1 MEEDVPEFELG
12 DTIYIKGGV
21 RDTTRGRIYY
31 MDDSLIRILPIGT
44 SDRLVDIPIV
54 DGQLDPSLEIE
65 NFFLVDKTAK
75 QAFVEQINAQVG
87 QEAETFDANG
97 APGPKYKILSVNAEE
112 DSLVLEDETGAQK
125 PLSFKI
131 DGISSG
137 IQRDEPFAVL
147 RPRQPPAVVKEN
159 AANAAAAAAADEEEK
174 EAESDEFTF
183 IEEIESEMQGLKE
196 LPKTQRFYPTLVQQT
211 DMFQEMLAALEL
223 HSQKNPKLQKNIR
236 KVVEQCTML
245 RNDLV
250 TYDKVGEPLSKPKS
264 TSYATL
270 SELLDKV
277 DVPLARP
284 VIDAKRLVYVDMRSD
299 QPILDRDVVVEV
311 FEETLRDSTS
321 QTDKPPSRRRLSNVG
336 GASGI
341 QGPDALPNWYVTWD
355 TLFKDYM
362 RTWISDTPGDVT
374 SFRGEKEF
382 IRAPVP
388 PDTVSGYPRF
398 IDVMPNDLKKSDWPP
413 ITEDYI
419 GTTRQTPLRAIGPR
433 FGRLREKEGLRRIE
447 SGDEGVIINQLLFP
461 LSAEQSLGTT
471 KTGKLAKDIAFSHA
485 AHVSW
490 HDTLY
495 DVGGVP
501 DVATAGGIISIGVGG
516 NTEGNIGIDDWL
528 KAQPLL
534 KGGLGD
540 MVSELKNLGLAE
552 CELRADQ
559 QAVLIEK
566 INQYRAL
573 VKQTIT
579 TIREDSAKAIAGLR
593 LETSTFLQGEPLQ
606 ELLNTIA
613 AEPLI
618 GLRLAEVKART
629 PAYKDS
635 DIALVAGVCAQMTDL
650 FMTTVAGQPGP
661 LARERHR
668 RVRDQFL
675 AALRSALAKIE
686 KGQMRG
692 EIPVPNK
699 CPHVASYA
707 GIKKAKVTAGEK
719 MQLLS
724 RFLAKF
730 QSGREDN
737 WVSCSACPQHLM
749 CYHEVMLLREHMHP
763 REKDAIHKELIL
775 AFSGGVFQGK
785 YICKNCGQPI
795 SDMDLDQNMEFDDE
809 GRPMMGRAVLVD
821 KDAIDEEEL
830 EQLIGGPVG
839 SQGEL
844 TFPSELQTLIYK
856 TARQIFDS
864 VGIYAT
870 IESFQ
875 KIVERV
881 ELDIQRQPSREDY
894 ARILKARGAA
904 GALDYDVLINR
915 VLISSA
921 GIHCLIEIQTNIP
934 GYIMR
939 YKLPGCKAGF
949 TGTPIGADSD
959 RTGIDYI
966 ACAIA
971 SIKKNE
977 PPWNLTGYFREAE
990 KRRNETIMAGLNK
1003 ILSDSLKTA
1012 SVQQLLLIKRAY
1024 LQKIYGTA
1032 ASSDRVSEAV
1042 PAGFKP
1048 VPYYISEKEAAETVV
1063 VAAAATED
1071 ESVRGWIQMAH
1082 RTAKQH
1088 GTFVAGSP
1096 FSEVSCCF
1104 RPLSGTGGGSFLDE
1118 KATMPTLPLPLPPR
1132 GPVGSHLGVHYTARR
1147 QVVVS
1152 GEVPD
1157 TLLYRVFLNVCY
1169 TGPREGLPHEP
1180 GYTNKCVHCGFVFPE
1195 NPFIEK
1201 SAPPISADAKTNT
1214 EMMKEY
1220 ISDMEATIEKGKAA
1234 LETQKVPTNKAAF
1247 EALLDKTHQ
1256 VYHIDIPEREAPVA
1270 GINLLQRCRSIDP
1283 EPFGGWREVI
1293 TQTIAAVGELPPKA
1307 EDIQIAEAYG
1317 PISNLASRIF
1327 EEFEQRMGAAS
1338 TTTLRSVFNTGPSE
1352 VAETVLSYILVPLQ
1366 RSRSKF
1372 QRNALRVQK
1381 FYDLG
1386 SGTAEDIERILRQRL
1401 EYIGEIQGKIKG
1413 FVSAKMEWLIQ
1424 QLSAVLPIV
1433 KNELRP
1439 SFLNGGRIGLP
1450 YLVAVMVGGIL
1461 LEFIN
1466 PNNLPPQQLRADAEA
1481 IPTTVDAAAKAPI
1494 QILALCL
1501 KQIQMEGLGYTE
1513 QEIRDLVARYT
1524 ESEKMAVIH
1533 KFDRLTPEEKAVELM
1548 NKKLGTGDWAV
1559 GGTKVIRLYN
1569 EDQYERERV
1578 QRAERGLEGL
1588 GYGATQGVGADEAG
1602 ADEGVDYVQ
1611 TAEED
1616 F

>member
-31 MDDSLIRILPIGT
+31 MDDSLIRILPVGT
-44 SDRLVDIPIV
+44 SDRLVDIPII

-65 NFFLVDKTAK
+65 NFFLVDKTSK
-75 QAFVEQINAQVG
+75 QTFVEQINAQVG
-87 QEAETFDANG
+87 QEAETFNANG
-97 APGPKYKILSVNAEE
+97 APGPKYKIVSVNPEE

-125 PLSFKI
+125 PLTFKI

-147 RPRQPPAVVKEN
+147 RPRQPAAVVKEN
-159 AANAAAAAAADEEEK
+159 AAAAAAAAAADEEEK
-174 EAESDEFTF
+174 TAVEDEFTF
-183 IEEIESEMQGLKE
+183 IEEIEAEIQGLKE

-211 DMFQEMLAALEL
+211 DMFQEMLAALEI
-223 HSQKNPKLQKNIR
+223 HSQKNPKLQRNIR
-236 KVVEQCTML
+236 KIVEQCTML

-250 TYDKVGEPLSKPKS
+250 TYDKVGEPTAKPKP
-264 TSYATL
+264 TSYTTL
-270 SELLDKV
+270 AELLDKV
-277 DVPLARP
+277 DIPLARP
-284 VIDAKRLVYVDMRSD
+284 VIDSKRVLYVDQRSD
-299 QPILDRDVVVEV
+299 EPILDRDVVVEV
-311 FEETLRDSTS
+311 LADTLADSTS
-321 QTDKPPSRRRLSNVG
+321 QTDKAPSRRRLSNVG
-336 GASGI
+336 GNAGI
-341 QGPDALPNWYVTWD
+341 QPPDALPNWYITWD

-362 RTWISDTPGDVT
+362 RTWISDVPGEVT
-374 SFRGEKEF
+374 SFRGDKEF
-382 IRAPVP
+382 IRAPAP
-388 PDTVSGYPRF
+388 PEKVSGYPRF
-398 IDVMPNDLKKSDWPP
+398 LDVIPADLKKSDWPP

-419 GTTRQTPLRAIGPR
+419 GLTNQSPLRAIGPR
-433 FGRLREKEGLRRIE
+433 MGRLREKEGLRRIE

-461 LSAEQSLGTT
+461 LSAERSLGTN
-471 KTGKLAKDIAFSHA
+471 KTGKLVKDIAFSHSA
-485 AHVSW
+485 YSSW
-490 HDTLY
+490 QDTLKA
-495 DVGGVP
+495 VGGVP
-501 DVATAGGIISIGVGG
+501 DVATAGGIISIGVDG

-540 MVSELKNLGLAE
+540 MVSELKNLGLSD
-552 CELRADQ
+552 CELREDQ
-559 QAVLIEK
+559 QTVLIEK

-593 LETSTFLQGEPLQ
+593 LETDTFLQGEPLQ
-606 ELLNTIA
+606 ELLTTIA

-618 GLRLAEVKART
+618 GLRIAEVKART

-661 LARERHR
+661 LARERNR

-686 KGQMRG
+686 KSQLRG

-699 CPHVASYA
+699 CPHVSSYA
-707 GIKKAKVTAGEK
+707 GIKKAKVTQGEK

-737 WVSCSACPQHLM
+737 WISCSACPEHLM
-749 CYHEVMLLREHMHP
+749 CYHEVMLLREYMHP

-821 KDAIDEEEL
+821 KDAIEEEEL

-870 IESFQ
+870 VESFQ

-881 ELDIQRQPSREDY
+881 EFDIQRQPTREDY

-921 GIHCLIEIQTNIP
+921 GVHCLIEVQTNIP

-949 TGTPIGADSD
+949 TGTPIGAESD
-959 RTGIDYI
+959 RTGIEYI

-990 KRRNETIMAGLNK
+990 KRKNETIVAGLNK
-1003 ILSDSLKTA
+1003 ILADSLKTA
-1012 SVQQLLLIKRAY
+1012 TVQQLLTVKRAY

-1032 ASSDRVSEAV
+1032 VSSDRVSEVV

-1048 VPYYISEKEAAETVV
+1048 VPYFIGEKEAAEAIVV
-1063 VAAAATED
+1063 PAAASD
-1071 ESVRGWIQMAH
+1071 EEAVRGWIQMAH

-1088 GTFVAGSP
+1088 GTFVAGTP

-1104 RPLSGTGGGSFLDE
+1104 RPLSGAGSVWDD
-1118 KATMPTLPLPLPPR
+1118 KGMPTLPLPTPPQ
-1132 GPVGSHLGVHYTARR
+1132 GPVGSHVAVHYNARR
-1147 QVVVS
+1147 QVAVS

-1195 NPFIEK
+1195 SPYTEK
-1201 SAPPISADAKTNT
+1201 PAPPISADAKTNKD
-1214 EMMKEY
+1214 MMKEY
-1220 ISDMEATIEKGKAA
+1220 FEEIESGIEKGKAA
-1234 LETQKVPTNKAAF
+1234 LDTQKVITNKAAF

-1256 VYHIDIPEREAPVA
+1256 AYHVDIPERVAPVA
-1270 GINLLQRCRSIDP
+1270 GISLLQRCRSIEP
-1283 EPFGGWREVI
+1283 EPFSGWREVI
-1293 TQTIAAVGELPPKA
+1293 TQTIAAVEQLPPKA
-1307 EDIQIAEAYG
+1307 DDIQIAEAYG
-1317 PISNLASRIF
+1317 PISNMAARIF
-1327 EEFEQRMGAAS
+1327 EEFGQRSGVEATA
-1338 TTTLRSVFNTGPSE
+1338 TLRRVFDRGPSE

-1366 RSRSKF
+1366 RSISKF
-1372 QRNALRVQK
+1372 QRNAVRVQK

-1386 SGTAEDIERILRQRL
+1386 SGTVADIEKILRQRL
-1401 EYIGEIQGKIKG
+1401 QYIGDIQGKIKG

-1424 QLSAVLPIV
+1424 QLAAVLPIV

-1439 SFLNGGRIGLP
+1439 SFFNGGRIGLP
-1450 YLVAVMVGGIL
+1450 YLVATLIGGVL

-1466 PNNLPPQQLRADAEA
+1466 PNSLPPQQLRADAEA

-1494 QILALCL
+1494 QIIAICL
-1501 KQIQMEGLGYTE
+1501 KQIQIEGLNYTE

-1533 KFDRLTPEEKAVELM
+1533 KFDTLTPEEKAVELM

-1559 GGTKVIRLYN
+1559 GGTKAIRLYN

-1578 QRAERGLEGL
+1578 QRAERGLEEL
-1588 GYGATQGVGADEAG
+1588 GYGAAQAVTADDAAG
-1602 ADEGVDYVQ
+1602 AAEGVDYVQ
-1611 TAEED
+1611 TRED
-1616 F
+1616 DF